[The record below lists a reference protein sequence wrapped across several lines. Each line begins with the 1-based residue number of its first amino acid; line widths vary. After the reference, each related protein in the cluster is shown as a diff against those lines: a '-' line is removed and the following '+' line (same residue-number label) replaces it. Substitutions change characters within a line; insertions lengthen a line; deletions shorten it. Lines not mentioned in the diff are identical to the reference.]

1 MARMSAR
8 SSSASSLTSS
18 YFTMST
24 APTQQM
30 SALSLG
36 AEKRASDQIKALD
49 LKGLREKAPQS
60 SGTASQVSALLERKA
75 KARSKVSVSSITV
88 SDGQVTR
95 QTGTSFPAQACT
107 NCGYQTF
114 QGDKFCGGCGARL
127 LTRKEFE
134 EALAKDQEAAADA
147 PAAAPKSGSAVGTQ
161 LSHGS
166 RSRLSRTASGLL
178 EPAAAAQPPAKP
190 RDVPPF
196 APTQATPAS
205 TLKGGSMR
213 NAPTE
218 PTAPAPAKPAPEAKT
233 LEAKLAEGAAK
244 DGQRKRAP
252 AKPGKRTS
260 QKSISNWRQ
269 REEWIGTQWTKLMKP
284 RGPPEGPVLRPFNPP
299 EPPLGRA
306 PKDGEW

>member
-1 MARMSAR
+1 
-8 SSSASSLTSS
+8 
-18 YFTMST
+18 
-24 APTQQM
+24 
-30 SALSLG
+30 
-36 AEKRASDQIKALD
+36 
-49 LKGLREKAPQS
+49 
-60 SGTASQVSALLERKA
+60 
-75 KARSKVSVSSITV
+75 
-88 SDGQVTR
+88 
-95 QTGTSFPAQACT
+95 
-107 NCGYQTF
+107 
-114 QGDKFCGGCGARL
+114 
-127 LTRKEFE
+127 
-134 EALAKDQEAAADA
+134 
-147 PAAAPKSGSAVGTQ
+147 
-161 LSHGS
+161 
-166 RSRLSRTASGLL
+166 
-178 EPAAAAQPPAKP
+178 
-190 RDVPPF
+190 
-196 APTQATPAS
+196 
-205 TLKGGSMR
+205 MR